1 MTYIENVFACIA
13 APLLIAAL
21 CAGRANARYFV
32 FALAGMLACLL
43 SAYVNTFFAVL
54 LDASALGAT
63 AEIVPV
69 VEEIMKL
76 LPLLFYL
83 LVFEPEGDKIRAA
96 ILVTAVGFATFEN
109 VCFLIENGADDL
121 GFLLIRAAWHGGSV
135 PRDIQ
140 PARGLW
146 RPGAVR
152 GLRAADSVARHRVCG
167 ALAICRAGEKRIKSR
182 ILWPSFG
189 TADFLRLGES
199 FPTFEYL
206 YKQRTYRKGE
216 TVCATT
222 LNAYALRGG
231 GRRFWS
237 AGWKDTASAR
247 WARCASRWRRP

>member
-63 AEIVPV
+63 AEIAPV

-109 VCFLIENGADDL
+109 ACFLIESGADDL
-121 GFLLIRAAWHGGSV
+121 GFLLIRGFGTGAMHIVCGVIVGYGMVYVW
-135 PRDIQ
+135 PR
-140 PARGLW
+140 
-146 RPGAVR
+146 GA
-152 GLRAADSVARHRVCG
+152 LRAAGTC
-167 ALAICRAGEKRIKSR
+167 AL
-182 ILWPSFG
+182 LG
-189 TADFLRLGES
+189 TAVVFHGIYNLLAACGGRVQ
-199 FPTFEYL
+199 Y
-206 YKQRTYRKGE
+206 
-216 TVCATT
+216 A
-222 LNAYALRGG
+222 AYALPIVLLAIG
-231 GRRFWS
+231 F
-237 AGWKDTASAR
+237 AAR
-247 WARCASRWRRP
+247 WLYAGRVKSE

>member
-54 LDASALGAT
+54 LDVSALGAT
-63 AEIVPV
+63 AEIAPV

-121 GFLLIRAAWHGGSV
+121 GFLLIRGFGTGAMHIVCGVIVGYGMVYVWL
-135 PRDIQ
+135 
-140 PARGLW
+140 RG
-146 RPGAVR
+146 A
-152 GLRAADSVARHRVCG
+152 LRAAGTC
-167 ALAICRAGEKRIKSR
+167 AL
-182 ILWPSFG
+182 LG
-189 TADFLRLGES
+189 TAVVFHGIYNLLAACGGRVQ
-199 FPTFEYL
+199 Y
-206 YKQRTYRKGE
+206 
-216 TVCATT
+216 A
-222 LNAYALRGG
+222 AYALPIVLLAIG
-231 GRRFWS
+231 F
-237 AGWKDTASAR
+237 AAR
-247 WARCASRWRRP
+247 WLYAGRVKSE

>member
-63 AEIVPV
+63 AEIAPV

-121 GFLLIRAAWHGGSV
+121 GFLLIRGFGTGAMHIVCGVIVGYGMVYVW
-135 PRDIQ
+135 PR
-140 PARGLW
+140 
-146 RPGAVR
+146 GA
-152 GLRAADSVARHRVCG
+152 LRAAGTC
-167 ALAICRAGEKRIKSR
+167 AL
-182 ILWPSFG
+182 LG
-189 TADFLRLGES
+189 TAVVFHGIYNLLAACGGRVQ
-199 FPTFEYL
+199 Y
-206 YKQRTYRKGE
+206 
-216 TVCATT
+216 A
-222 LNAYALRGG
+222 AYALPIVLLAIG
-231 GRRFWS
+231 F
-237 AGWKDTASAR
+237 AAR
-247 WARCASRWRRP
+247 WLYAGRVKSE

>member
-63 AEIVPV
+63 AEIAPV

-109 VCFLIENGADDL
+109 ACFLIENGADDL
-121 GFLLIRAAWHGGSV
+121 GFLLIRGFGTGAMHIVCGVIVGYGMVYIW
-135 PRDIQ
+135 PR
-140 PARGLW
+140 
-146 RPGAVR
+146 GA
-152 GLRAADSVARHRVCG
+152 LRAAGTC
-167 ALAICRAGEKRIKSR
+167 AL
-182 ILWPSFG
+182 LG
-189 TADFLRLGES
+189 TAVVFHGIYNLLAACGGRVQ
-199 FPTFEYL
+199 Y
-206 YKQRTYRKGE
+206 
-216 TVCATT
+216 A
-222 LNAYALRGG
+222 AYALPIVLLAIG
-231 GRRFWS
+231 F
-237 AGWKDTASAR
+237 AAR
-247 WARCASRWRRP
+247 WLYAGRVKSE

>member
-63 AEIVPV
+63 AEIAPV

-83 LVFEPEGDKIRAA
+83 LVFEPEGDKICAA

-121 GFLLIRAAWHGGSV
+121 GFLLIRGFGTGAMHIVCGVIVGYGMVYVW
-135 PRDIQ
+135 PR
-140 PARGLW
+140 
-146 RPGAVR
+146 GA
-152 GLRAADSVARHRVCG
+152 LRAAGTC
-167 ALAICRAGEKRIKSR
+167 AL
-182 ILWPSFG
+182 LG
-189 TADFLRLGES
+189 TAVVFHGIYNLLAACGGRVQ
-199 FPTFEYL
+199 Y
-206 YKQRTYRKGE
+206 
-216 TVCATT
+216 A
-222 LNAYALRGG
+222 AYALPIVLLAIG
-231 GRRFWS
+231 F
-237 AGWKDTASAR
+237 AAR
-247 WARCASRWRRP
+247 WLYAGRVKSE

>member
-54 LDASALGAT
+54 LDVSALGAT
-63 AEIVPV
+63 AEIAPV

-121 GFLLIRAAWHGGSV
+121 GFLLIRGFGTGAMHIVCGVIVGYGMVYVW
-135 PRDIQ
+135 PR
-140 PARGLW
+140 
-146 RPGAVR
+146 GA
-152 GLRAADSVARHRVCG
+152 LRAAGTC
-167 ALAICRAGEKRIKSR
+167 AL
-182 ILWPSFG
+182 LG
-189 TADFLRLGES
+189 TAVVFHGIYNLLAACGGRVQ
-199 FPTFEYL
+199 Y
-206 YKQRTYRKGE
+206 
-216 TVCATT
+216 A
-222 LNAYALRGG
+222 AYALPIVLLAIG
-231 GRRFWS
+231 F
-237 AGWKDTASAR
+237 AAR
-247 WARCASRWRRP
+247 WLYAGRVKSE

>member
-63 AEIVPV
+63 AEIAPV

-109 VCFLIENGADDL
+109 ACFLMENGADDL
-121 GFLLIRAAWHGGSV
+121 GFLLIRGFGTGAMHIVCGVIVGCGMVYVW
-135 PRDIQ
+135 PR
-140 PARGLW
+140 
-146 RPGAVR
+146 GA
-152 GLRAADSVARHRVCG
+152 LRAAGTC
-167 ALAICRAGEKRIKSR
+167 AL
-182 ILWPSFG
+182 LG
-189 TADFLRLGES
+189 TAVVFHGIYNLLAACGGRVQ
-199 FPTFEYL
+199 Y
-206 YKQRTYRKGE
+206 
-216 TVCATT
+216 A
-222 LNAYALRGG
+222 AYALPIVLLAIG
-231 GRRFWS
+231 F
-237 AGWKDTASAR
+237 AAR
-247 WARCASRWRRP
+247 WLYAGRVKSE

>member
-21 CAGRANARYFV
+21 CAGRANARHFV

-63 AEIVPV
+63 AEIAPV

-121 GFLLIRAAWHGGSV
+121 GFLLIRGFGTGAMHIVCGVIVGYGMVYVW
-135 PRDIQ
+135 PR
-140 PARGLW
+140 
-146 RPGAVR
+146 GA
-152 GLRAADSVARHRVCG
+152 LRAAGTC
-167 ALAICRAGEKRIKSR
+167 AL
-182 ILWPSFG
+182 LG
-189 TADFLRLGES
+189 TAVVFHGIYNLLAACGGRVQ
-199 FPTFEYL
+199 Y
-206 YKQRTYRKGE
+206 
-216 TVCATT
+216 A
-222 LNAYALRGG
+222 AYALPIVLLAIG
-231 GRRFWS
+231 F
-237 AGWKDTASAR
+237 AAR
-247 WARCASRWRRP
+247 WLYAGRVKSE

>member
-63 AEIVPV
+63 AEIAPV

-109 VCFLIENGADDL
+109 ACFLIENGADDL
-121 GFLLIRAAWHGGSV
+121 GFLLIRGFGTGAMHIVCGVIVGYGMVYVW
-135 PRDIQ
+135 PR
-140 PARGLW
+140 
-146 RPGAVR
+146 GA
-152 GLRAADSVARHRVCG
+152 LRAAGTC
-167 ALAICRAGEKRIKSR
+167 AL
-182 ILWPSFG
+182 LG
-189 TADFLRLGES
+189 TAVVFHGIYNLLAACGGRVQ
-199 FPTFEYL
+199 Y
-206 YKQRTYRKGE
+206 
-216 TVCATT
+216 A
-222 LNAYALRGG
+222 AYALPIVLLAIG
-231 GRRFWS
+231 F
-237 AGWKDTASAR
+237 AAR
-247 WARCASRWRRP
+247 WLYAGRVKSE

>member
-21 CAGRANARYFV
+21 CAGRANARYFA

-54 LDASALGAT
+54 LDVSALGAT
-63 AEIVPV
+63 AEIAPV

-121 GFLLIRAAWHGGSV
+121 GFLLIRGFGTGAMHIVCGVIVGYGMVYVW
-135 PRDIQ
+135 PR
-140 PARGLW
+140 
-146 RPGAVR
+146 GA
-152 GLRAADSVARHRVCG
+152 LRAAGTC
-167 ALAICRAGEKRIKSR
+167 AL
-182 ILWPSFG
+182 LG
-189 TADFLRLGES
+189 TAVVFHGIYNLLAAYGGRVQ
-199 FPTFEYL
+199 Y
-206 YKQRTYRKGE
+206 
-216 TVCATT
+216 A
-222 LNAYALRGG
+222 AYALPIVLLAIG
-231 GRRFWS
+231 F
-237 AGWKDTASAR
+237 AAR
-247 WARCASRWRRP
+247 WLYAGRVKSE